1 MSTNNDTIGT
11 DQAIDPATG
20 MHYLF
25 WDNGHA
31 LMAEVA
37 DDMLSLR
44 PDTTRPTTGLTNFTE
59 ASFSGSPRAILR
71 LHLLPRR

>member
-1 MSTNNDTIGT
+1 MSTSNDTIGT
-11 DQAIDPATG
+11 GQAIDPAYFLNPATG

-59 ASFSGSPRAILR
+59 ASFLVYREPY
-71 LHLLPRR
+71 